1 MEEAMEELDFFT
13 VKDLFTAIKRRLW
26 MIVLITLLATIA
38 SCIYSFYFITPIY
51 QSSTQILVNQSR
63 ENGQKIDYDQIQS
76 NLQLIETYSDI
87 IKSPMILDIVSR
99 KLELNRPGKKL
110 VDQINISSGDKSQVI
125 TVTVQD
131 TDPEVAAKI
140 ANTIAETFNE
150 QIPTLMNVDKL
161 NILSLAELSPTPSN
175 PSSKLII
182 AVGFLFGLIAS
193 IGLCFLLEKIDDSI
207 KTERDVEQ
215 FFGLPVL
222 GGVFEMKAKHMK
234 KKEHANLAVR
244 GEAIDA

>member
-1 MEEAMEELDFFT
+1 MEETMEELDFIT
-13 VKDLFTAIKRRLW
+13 VKELFNAIKRRLW

-38 SCIYSFYFITPIY
+38 SGIYSFYFITPIY

-87 IKSPMILDIVSR
+87 IKSPMILDIVIR

-131 TDPEVAAKI
+131 TDPEIAAKI
-140 ANTIAETFNE
+140 ANSIAETFNE

-161 NILSLAELSPTPSN
+161 NILSLAELNPTPSN
-175 PSSKLII
+175 PSPKLII
-182 AVGFLFGLIAS
+182 AIGFIFGLIAS
-193 IGLCFLLEKIDDSI
+193 LGLCFLLENMDDSI

-215 FFGLPVL
+215 LFGLPVL
-222 GGVFEMKAKHMK
+222 GGVFEIKGKHVK
-234 KKEHANLAVR
+234 KKNQINLAVR
-244 GEAIDA
+244 GEEIDA

>member
-1 MEEAMEELDFFT
+1 MEELDFFT